1 MLKNKNLLLNLIK
14 AFISSITNELML
26 NLDFVFTLI
35 N

>member
-14 AFISSITNELML
+14 AFTSSITNELML

>member
-14 AFISSITNELML
+14 AFINSITNELML
-26 NLDFVFTLI
+26 NLDFVCSLI

>member
-1 MLKNKNLLLNLIK
+1 MLKNKNLLLILIK
-14 AFISSITNELML
+14 AFINSITNELML